1 MDMVCQECYE
11 HAKCQD
17 HDKPDPAAL
26 ASPAT
31 IGATGDKAAL
41 PVVSVT
47 VTVTVAVAVTTVT
60 VATTAMTAA
69 VATTIATAAATVVQG
84 YAYSSR

>member
-47 VTVTVAVAVTTVT
+47 VTVAVAVTTVT

>member
-17 HDKPDPAAL
+17 HDKPDPAAP

-41 PVVSVT
+41 PV
-47 VTVTVAVAVTTVT
+47 TVAA
-60 VATTAMTAA
+60 AMAAAMAAA
-69 VATTIATAAATVVQG
+69 VATTTIATAPVVQG
-84 YAYSSR
+84 YGYSPR

>member
-17 HDKPDPAAL
+17 HDKPGPAAL

-31 IGATGDKAAL
+31 IGATWDKAAL
-41 PVVSVT
+41 PVASVT
-47 VTVTVAVAVTTVT
+47 VTAVTVA
-60 VATTAMTAA
+60 TAMTAA
-69 VATTIATAAATVVQG
+69 VAATTTTTTATVVQG
-84 YAYSSR
+84 YA

>member
-47 VTVTVAVAVTTVT
+47 VTVTAVTVT
-60 VATTAMTAA
+60 TTAMTAA

>member
-17 HDKPDPAAL
+17 HDKPAPAAL
-26 ASPAT
+26 APPAT

-41 PVVSVT
+41 PVASVT
-47 VTVTVAVAVTTVT
+47 VTAVTVA
-60 VATTAMTAA
+60 TAMTAA
-69 VATTIATAAATVVQG
+69 VATATAAATVVQG
-84 YAYSSR
+84 YAYSPR

>member
-47 VTVTVAVAVTTVT
+47 VTVAVTAVT